1 MPDNQFDMAFF
12 RSLEQSLHRPE
23 VRRSRKAVGESL
35 ADDFIEFGS
44 SGSVYDKP
52 TILDALANEPAS
64 SSDMAIESSDYAMR
78 ILSND
83 AVLLTYRT
91 VSRSSELGMERH
103 ALRSSIWQQIDGR
116 WQMSFHQGTIVP
128 NK

>member
-116 WQMSFHQGTIVP
+116 WQVSFHQGTIVP

>member
-78 ILSND
+78 ILSDD

-128 NK
+128 NR